1 MIFVS
6 FVCVARDGDGA
17 WGVAR
22 ETGERV
28 TWDLAGDVVA
38 RVWIDG
44 GARDALVRARSR
56 ADGDSARVNARVMFC
71 FRA

>member
-1 MIFVS
+1 VIFVS

-22 ETGERV
+22 KTGERM
-28 TWDLAGDVVA
+28 TWDLTGDVVA
-38 RVWIDG
+38 RVWIVD
-44 GARDALVRARSR
+44 ALDALVRARSR
-56 ADGDSARVNARVMFC
+56 ADGGSARVNARVMFC